1 MARVVSPVRVSCA
14 PVSLLSDFY
23 RQEFLRHRECLAR
36 QREYYSERAITDAD
50 GAITLVLKQL
60 DTICAKDDAQQVMSR
75 LLRSFDIVTG
85 LSALEPRQLH

>member
-1 MARVVSPVRVSCA
+1 MARVSPVRVSSA

-23 RQEFLRHRECLAR
+23 RQEFLKHRECLAR

-60 DTICAKDDAQQVMSR
+60 DAICAKDDAQQVMSR

-85 LSALEPRQLH
+85 LSALEPRQFH